1 MIQLTMLFGIVVL
14 TRVLV
19 EGSTVISGLL
29 RGALSAG
36 EVRAVGHLT
45 GLVLLV
51 QLLLFA
57 ALSNELPAGLFIYGR
72 F

>member
-1 MIQLTMLFGIVVL
+1 MMQLALLFCIALL
-14 TRVLV
+14 TPVLV
-19 EGSTVISGLL
+19 EGSTFISGLL
-29 RGALSAG
+29 RGALTAA
-36 EVRAVGHLT
+36 EVRAIAHLT
-45 GLVLLV
+45 GLILLA

>member
-1 MIQLTMLFGIVVL
+1 MIQLAMLFGIVAL

-19 EGSTVISGLL
+19 EGSTFVSGVL
-29 RGALSAG
+29 RGALTAG

-45 GLVLLV
+45 GLILLA
-51 QLLLFA
+51 QLLLFG